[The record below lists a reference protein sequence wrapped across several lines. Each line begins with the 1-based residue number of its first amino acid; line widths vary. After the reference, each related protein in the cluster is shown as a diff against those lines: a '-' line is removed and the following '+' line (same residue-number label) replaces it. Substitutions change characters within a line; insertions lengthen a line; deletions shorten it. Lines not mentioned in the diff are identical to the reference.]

1 MRYLW
6 LGGAIELLSR
16 VSHSAINKLND
27 APWIRHC
34 LQGRPIHKV
43 RGSING
49 KALARLAPQV
59 QREPALARLGGTRKL
74 GRPAQPGTVGT
85 VNGIDFR
92 AAQRAI
98 EDGHFVHASQHEVNE
113 AGG

>member
-6 LGGAIELLSR
+6 LGSAIELLNR
-16 VSHSAINKLND
+16 VGHSVIDKLND

-34 LQGRPIHKV
+34 PQGRPIHQV
-43 RGSING
+43 RGSIDG

-59 QREPALARLGGTRKL
+59 QREPALARLRGTRKL

-92 AAQRAI
+92 VAQRAI
-98 EDGHFVHASQHEVNE
+98 EDSDLIHASQHEVNE

>member
-1 MRYLW
+1 MRYLR
-6 LGGAIELLSR
+6 LSGAIELLNR
-16 VSHSAINKLND
+16 VGQGVINKLNYS
-27 APWIRHC
+27 PWIRHC
-34 LQGRPIHKV
+34 LQGRPIHQV
-43 RGSING
+43 RGSIDG

-59 QREPALARLGGTRKL
+59 QRELALAKLGGTRKL

-92 AAQRAI
+92 GAQRAI
-98 EDGHFVHASQHEVNE
+98 EDSDLIHASQHEVNE